1 MATTTEGNPPRLV
14 AAGVTTMMAAT
25 AGLDSGGTQ
34 TETAVTMAVT
44 GSRETDLV
52 GSETAT
58 KVSTAASSVGAGS
71 EATTGQGTETM
82 TGIEVLV
89 VVAGESMGAAS
100 AGTTEMTGSAG
111 MIGIAGMTGTTGIR
125 TSPEIPLALQTL
137 RRGSARSCSSSLA
150 LCPWKRTR
158 RPLPCPRPPSLHL
171 RPRQPFSAERDPW
184 IRLPESVRSKHGLLG
199 SVRKKSADRSGTG
212 NPSRT
217 VARTTG

>member
-125 TSPEIPLALQTL
+125 TL

-150 LCPWKRTR
+150 LCPWKRAR

-212 NPSRT
+212 NPFRT